1 MFLPQKRRRP
11 VYQLL
16 VAWLVMTV
24 LVLCLPLVLPRMAD
38 SRIATRTVV
47 EAITLLVIGLANRYW
62 IHVSLNF
69 RSPFTLGQQLLMTWP
84 AELLLAFFVF
94 AAIIKF
100 PQNIGVG
107 KVAVRVTLGLL
118 VAGLEETV
126 FRGILLGGLLQR
138 LRLRLTRRLWVA
150 VLGSSLLFGLSHVMN
165 LTHQSLPLTLMQMVQ
180 AFGLGLVLSA
190 LYLRTGSLLWA
201 MLFHFG
207 LDTAVMIVALTPQE
221 TSAGVSIADVMPFVV
236 YLVITAILLR
246 PSRWRRIDF
255 QRLGV
260 H

>member
-1 MFLPQKRRRP
+1 MFLQQERRRP

-24 LVLCLPLVLPRMAD
+24 LVFCLPLGLPRIAN
-38 SRIATRTVV
+38 SRIATTAVV
-47 EAITLLVIGLANRYW
+47 EAITLLAIGLVNRYW
-62 IHVSLNF
+62 VHVSLNF
-69 RSPFTLGQQLLMTWP
+69 RSPFTFGQQLLMTWP

-94 AAIIKF
+94 AAILKF
-100 PQNIGVG
+100 PQGIGAE
-107 KVAVRVTLGLL
+107 KVAVRVVLGLL

-138 LRLRLTRRLWVA
+138 LQLRLTRRLWIA

-165 LTHQSLPLTLMQMVQ
+165 LTHQSLPMTLMQIVQ

-207 LDTAVMIVALTPQE
+207 LDTTVMLVALTPHE
-221 TSAGVSIADVMPFVV
+221 TNTGVSLSDVMPFVV
-236 YLVITAILLR
+236 YLIITAILLR
-246 PSRWRRIDF
+246 PSRWQRIDF
-255 QRLGV
+255 RRLGV

>member
-1 MFLPQKRRRP
+1 M
-11 VYQLL
+11 
-16 VAWLVMTV
+16 
-24 LVLCLPLVLPRMAD
+24 
-38 SRIATRTVV
+38 
-47 EAITLLVIGLANRYW
+47 LVIGLVNRYW
-62 IHVSLNF
+62 VHVSLNF

-84 AELLLAFFVF
+84 AELLLAFFVV
-94 AAIIKF
+94 AAMIKF
-100 PQNIGVG
+100 PQDIGVG
-107 KVAVRVTLGLL
+107 KIAVRVTLGLL

-150 VLGSSLLFGLSHVMN
+150 VLGSSLLFSLSHAMN
-165 LTHQSLPLTLMQMVQ
+165 LTHQSLPVTLMQMVQ

-207 LDTAVMIVALTPQE
+207 LDTAVMIVALTPHA
-221 TSAGVSIADVMPFVV
+221 TSAAGGSPADMMPVVV

-246 PSRWRRIDF
+246 PSRWRRTDF
-255 QRLGV
+255 RRLGV
-260 H
+260 R